1 MLQVVSVVL
10 NAAERDT
17 AESVD
22 FEYELL
28 AGGVRDHVDVGFFA
42 NANAVACAV
51 ESFVFEV
58 GVECEIVKAAVGE
71 TVAIVWE
78 DNVRI

>member
-1 MLQVVSVVL
+1 MLQIISVIL
-10 NAAERDT
+10 DTAERDA

-42 NANAVACAV
+42 NADAVTCAV
-51 ESFVFEV
+51 EGFMFKV
-58 GVECEIVKAAVGE
+58 GVERKIVEAAIGE
-71 TVAIVWE
+71 TVTIVCE
-78 DNVRI
+78 N